1 MKRLSALLLTCLLS
15 AVSSLSALAADAD
28 PDVLKVALLP
38 DENASEL
45 IKRNQPLKDYLE
57 EHLDK
62 KVQLIVTT
70 DYSSMIE
77 AMRFGRIDLA
87 YFGPLSYVM
96 AKSKSDIEPFAA
108 MVIDGKP
115 TYRSVIIA
123 NVASGVNEY
132 ADLKGKKMAYGDR
145 ASTSSHLIPKAVLL
159 ETAGLTGGQ
168 DYEQHFVGTHDA
180 VAVNVANGNADA
192 GGLSEVIFN
201 HAVER
206 GLIDPSKVKV
216 LGYSGEYPQY
226 PWAMRSNLSP
236 ELKTKVRDRRYRR
249 SRSAAQLQ
257 GRGLRANHR
266 RRLRCDPQHGIAA
279 RPRLRHDVSTDMSTH
294 YDVQA
299 LPAEQREHIL
309 RGFGLGW
316 WRQLGQVAIVFGV
329 VLLACWYVGLLDATT
344 LLNGLPS
351 IATLA
356 GEAMPPDFSGYR
368 SWIRPLIDTLAMSI
382 AGTAIAVVFSLVVAF
397 VAARNTAPHPLVFGV
412 ARVLLN
418 ALRSVPELIMGIIFV
433 AAVGFGALPGVLAL
447 GLHSVGMVGK
457 FFAEAIEHVDEAPV
471 EAARAAGA
479 TPMQVLLHAVLPQ
492 VTPQFADVAIYRWEY
507 NFRASTVMGM
517 VGAGG
522 IGFELMGSLRIMQYQ
537 EVAAILLVILAMV
550 TLVDAFSGVLRKRFK

>member
-96 AKSKSDIEPFAA
+96 AKSKSDIEPFAVT
-108 MVIDGKP
+108 VIDGKP

-145 ASTSSHLIPKAVLL
+145 ASTSSHLIPKTVLL
-159 ETAGLTGGQ
+159 ETAGLTGGR
-168 DYEQHFVGTHDA
+168 DYEEYFVGTHDA

-201 HAVER
+201 HVVER

-236 ELKTKVRDRRYRR
+236 ELKTKVRDEFV
-249 SRSAAQLQ
+249 
-257 GRGLRANHR
+257 GIDDPEVLRNFKAEAFA
-266 RRLRCDPQHGIAA
+266 PI
-279 RPRLRHDVSTDMSTH
+279 TDAD
-294 YDVQA
+294 YDV
-299 LPAEQREHIL
+299 
-309 RGFGLGW
+309 
-316 WRQLGQVAIVFGV
+316 
-329 VLLACWYVGLLDATT
+329 
-344 LLNGLPS
+344 
-351 IATLA
+351 
-356 GEAMPPDFSGYR
+356 
-368 SWIRPLIDTLAMSI
+368 IR
-382 AGTAIAVVFSLVVAF
+382 
-397 VAARNTAPHPLVFGV
+397 
-412 ARVLLN
+412 
-418 ALRSVPELIMGIIFV
+418 
-433 AAVGFGALPGVLAL
+433 
-447 GLHSVGMVGK
+447 K
-457 FFAEAIEHVDEAPV
+457 
-471 EAARAAGA
+471 
-479 TPMQVLLHAVLPQ
+479 
-492 VTPQFADVAIYRWEY
+492 
-507 NFRASTVMGM
+507 
-517 VGAGG
+517 
-522 IGFELMGSLRIMQYQ
+522 MGSLLGLDFATM
-537 EVAAILLVILAMV
+537 
-550 TLVDAFSGVLRKRFK
+550 